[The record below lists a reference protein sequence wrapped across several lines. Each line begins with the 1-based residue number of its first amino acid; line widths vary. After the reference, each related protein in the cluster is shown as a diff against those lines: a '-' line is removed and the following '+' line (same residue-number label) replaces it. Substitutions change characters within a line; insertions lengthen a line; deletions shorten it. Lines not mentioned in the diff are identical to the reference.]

1 MDNLRLFSTE
11 TEYNTSKSGFEYPTV
26 SYVESNDTVYYMTLR
41 DKYTKEYLTF
51 EAIDDCVFTFTMDA
65 KLPTSCVP
73 SISYSVDNG
82 ENWTT
87 TANVNDTEVV
97 VTTPTV
103 TSGNKVLWKSNAVQY
118 CYQPDSA
125 NVGDDMPLT
134 NAGFGKFK
142 STGKYNI
149 SGNIMSLLYNDSFA
163 DKTSFKAY
171 VSTGYGAGAF
181 TYLFG
186 WNYAWE
192 EYEDGPEYFNEKIIS
207 SKNLILPATTLANYC
222 YYGMFIACNKMV
234 DCPEL
239 PALNLGVACY
249 KEMFYLCDSLLEPP
263 VLPATTLT
271 TECYREMLDRCRHML
286 YAPELPAMEMKDWC
300 YYGMFSCDTFTT
312 APELPA
318 TTVAPHCYHAM
329 FYMQPNLTT
338 APTVLPATTLA
349 EYCYG
354 GMFNECVSLVNVP
367 ELPATT
373 LANWCY
379 YAMFMGCTSLETTPE
394 LPATT
399 MVTNCYRRMF
409 ENCLALT
416 TAPELPAT
424 TLVSACYT
432 QMFKGCSHLNYIKAM
447 FTTTPSNTYTKDW
460 VSGVASTGTFVKNA
474 SATWTTTGINAVPT
488 GWTVQTASA

>member
-26 SYVESNDTVYYMTLR
+26 SYVESNDTVYFMTLR
-41 DKYTKEYLTF
+41 EKYTKEYLTF
-51 EAIDDCVFTFTMDA
+51 EAIDNCVFTFTMDA

-82 ENWTT
+82 ETWTT
-87 TANVNDTEVV
+87 TANVNNTEVV

-125 NVGDDMPLT
+125 NVGADMPLT
-134 NAGFGKFK
+134 NAGFSTFK
-142 STGKYNI
+142 STGKYKI

-163 DKTSFKAY
+163 DKTSFKPY
-171 VSTGYGAGAF
+171 VSTGYGAGAL

-249 KEMFYLCDSLLEPP
+249 KEMFYLCDSLLKPP

-286 YAPELPAMEMKDWC
+286 YPPELPALTLPDWC
-300 YYGMFSCDTFTT
+300 YYGMFSCDTFET
-312 APELPA
+312 APEIPA
-318 TTVAPHCYHAM
+318 TTVGPHCCHAM
-329 FYMQPNLTT
+329 FYNMPNLKSGPSILPAMTLADSCYYGMLCYCPSLVN
-338 APTVLPATTLA
+338 APQLPATTLA
-349 EYCYG
+349 TYCYNQ
-354 GMFNECVSLVNVP
+354 MFINST
-367 ELPATT
+367 A
-373 LANWCY
+373 
-379 YAMFMGCTSLETTPE
+379 LEI
-394 LPATT
+394 
-399 MVTNCYRRMF
+399 
-409 ENCLALT
+409 
-416 TAPELPAT
+416 APELPAT
-424 TLVSACYT
+424 TLVNYCYNK
-432 QMFKGCSHLNYIKAM
+432 MFQNCNKLRYVKAL
-447 FTTTPSNTYTKDW
+447 FLTTPSNTYTNAW
-460 VSGVASTGTFVKNA
+460 LQNVASTGKFVKNRSA
-474 SATWTTTGINAVPT
+474 SWTNTGINAVPT
-488 GWTVQTASA
+488 NWTVETASA